1 MNLIHKVIF
10 LFPYQCLLI
19 AYVYSQWPVQTKKSF
34 SSHVRSAFG
43 CLVVKIFSLCTR
55 WKRSILLDR
64 EKWDCKNFFVPT
76 PQGLESI
83 YGWLELCNYKT
94 LKRIKWKETWI
105 KFQLSS
111 SLSSSKGNSS
121 KESFCQ
127 QIYFWNESWKTSKLY
142 FLC

>member
-1 MNLIHKVIF
+1 MQYFHSLTGG
-10 LFPYQCLLI
+10 CLL
-19 AYVYSQWPVQTKKSF
+19 YHVYSQWPVQTKISF
-34 SSHVRSAFG
+34 SSHVWSAFG
-43 CLVVKIFSLCTR
+43 CLVVKIFSICTR
-55 WKRSILLDR
+55 WKSSILLDS
-64 EKWDCKNFFVPT
+64 EKCDCENFFVPT

-94 LKRIKWKETWI
+94 LKRIKRKETWI

-111 SLSSSKGNSS
+111 FFSLTQGNSWKQS
-121 KESFCQ
+121 LCQ